1 MCLPYLK
8 LSYQLP
14 KTHIFFIWPNGLIGN
29 PKLNKIKHMPGMYTI
44 KPKSTQCALITSTKA
59 EEYTSNNY
67 PDNCM
72 CNLDQHFH
80 LFPIGLHNLSD
91 LQCAI
96 ENYFS
101 HFSTKTYVV
110 GTQKNC
116 LIETIL
122 LSTPNT
128 CLN

>member
-1 MCLPYLK
+1 
-8 LSYQLP
+8 
-14 KTHIFFIWPNGLIGN
+14 
-29 PKLNKIKHMPGMYTI
+29 MPCQVTGPVIMYTI
-44 KPKSTQCALITSTKA
+44 KPKGTQRALMTSAKA

-67 PDNCM
+67 PNSCM

-80 LFPIGLHNLSD
+80 PFPIRLHNLSD

-96 ENYFS
+96 KNYFS

-122 LSTPNT
+122 LSTKNT
-128 CLN
+128 CLK